1 MALANVLHALLSSLG
16 MGSVLNR
23 SKCAKRSDTRPHPVV
38 FDFSRGDRRSLEVT
52 IPAHSKWAPERFFQL
67 DPRHCIAL
75 DMLGGWAWGH
85 VLQHRARV
93 TADA

>member
-16 MGSVLNR
+16 MGSVLDR
-23 SKCAKRSDTRPHPVV
+23 SNCAKRSDTRSQQKSALSRLHSIV

-52 IPAHSKWAPERFFQL
+52 ISAHSKWAPERFFQL

-75 DMLGGWAWGH
+75 DMLGG
-85 VLQHRARV
+85 
-93 TADA
+93 